1 MHLEDTNRAA
11 PPDAP
16 CIPPPLAFK
25 QPVPTI
31 LLAEDEEFVRK
42 VACEILGAAGYGVL
56 PARNAA
62 EAAEA
67 FRAHPE
73 QVHLLLTD
81 VVLPDRNGCDLAQEL
96 LTLRRGVRAIF
107 ISGYPENLVTKRG
120 LQQPGCSYLPKP
132 FSAASLLRKVKEVLN
147 QE

>member
-1 MHLEDTNRAA
+1 MQLEDTNRAA
-11 PPDAP
+11 LPDAH

-96 LTLRRGVRAIF
+96 LTLRRGV
-107 ISGYPENLVTKRG
+107 K
-120 LQQPGCSYLPKP
+120 PGWSYLPKP